1 MRYHTQEHRHSVSAL
16 SWSHD
21 SALLLSGSYDHT
33 VRQWDVSAR
42 RFPTSGSVA
51 PAPCLLTLPPH
62 PASPTLVWQVKA
74 GSCVATWTTPDNA
87 FVQDVAFHP
96 SGGGIQ
102 TLVAAAFATCSIR
115 HITPA

>member
-42 RFPTSGSVA
+42 RFPTSESVA
-51 PAPCLLTLPPH
+51 PAPCLRALPPH
-62 PASPTLVWQVKA
+62 PASSPGIADSRLA
-74 GSCVATWTTPDNA
+74 G
-87 FVQDVAFHP
+87 Q
-96 SGGGIQ
+96 GGLLRGH
-102 TLVAAAFATCSIR
+102 VDDAR
-115 HITPA
+115 